1 MILQRLKDLPTSQIV
16 DLWNHELGTSFPMSV
31 ELWTQNVWQDACT
44 DEEASFGVM
53 EDDNL
58 VAFIVVKKIQQT
70 TDAQMDPTIGWINS
84 LLVKSA
90 DRGQGIGSKLLEQAE
105 RALSDKK
112 EIRLGRD
119 PWHFFPGIPAE
130 DSQTQSWFQ
139 KRGYEAQS
147 TETDLLKTHA
157 NNMLEKLPD
166 DNSLVTL
173 RLLKPQELPQLDMF
187 LASEFPGRWH
197 YELIEYL
204 RYDGTG
210 REFLGLFVNQQLK
223 GFCRVNDRQSPIIA
237 QNTYW
242 SGLFSSSLGGIGP
255 LGIARD
261 IRKQGLGMALV
272 QSAVSELEA
281 RGIHTVV
288 IDWTQLVSFY
298 EKLGFAPWKHYVTY
312 SKNRMEGIE

>member
-1 MILQRLKDLPTSQIV
+1 MILQRLKNVPTSQIV
-16 DLWNHELGTSFPMSV
+16 ALWNDELGTDFPMTP

-44 DEEASFGVM
+44 DEDASLGVM
-53 EDDNL
+53 EDTKL
-58 VAFIVVKKIQQT
+58 VAFVVVKKIQQT
-70 TDAQMDPTIGWINS
+70 SAANMDSTIGWINS

-90 DRGQGIGSKLLEQAE
+90 NRGQGIGSTLLELAE
-105 RALSDKK
+105 RALSNKE

-130 DSQTQSWFQ
+130 DPQAQSWFQ

-157 NNMLEKLPD
+157 NNKLEKLPD
-166 DNSLVTL
+166 DNSLVTF

-197 YELIEYL
+197 YELLEYL
-204 RYDGTG
+204 RYEGTG
-210 REFLGLFVNQQLK
+210 REFLGLFIDEQLK
-223 GFCRVNDRQSPIIA
+223 GFCRINDRKSPIIA

-261 IRKQGLGMALV
+261 IRKQGLGLELV
-272 QSAVSELEA
+272 QSAVTELEA
-281 RGIHTVV
+281 RGIHTMV
-288 IDWTQLVSFY
+288 IDWTQLVAFY
-298 EKLGFAPWKHYVTY
+298 EKLGFTPWKHYVTY
-312 SKNRMEGIE
+312 SKNRKVGSG